1 MKRLLPFF
9 LLPLTALA
17 AGEPLPYAC
26 DNGSQINVSFLTSS
40 DGRPQAILHFSDGDL
55 TLPQVP
61 TALGALYRAD
71 DIQLHTQGEEA
82 IFTDGKGNLRRCTQ
96 GTTPPPQA
104 GTTPPPQAAT
114 KPSAVSSFLDITG
127 RVTYREPIALP
138 ADAVLIIR
146 VQDIVRAGA
155 PARQLAEQR
164 IELGDRPMPFPF
176 ATTIDRDLIGKK
188 SRITVT
194 ARIERRGKL
203 LYVSDKAYPA
213 LSNGQPLD
221 VNMQLKRVARGPAR

>member
-17 AGEPLPYAC
+17 AGETFPYAC
-26 DNGSQINVSFLTSS
+26 DNGSQINISFLTSG

-61 TALGALYRAD
+61 TASGALYRAD
-71 DIQLHTQGEEA
+71 DIRLHTQGDQAVFE
-82 IFTDGKGNLRRCTQ
+82 DGQGNMRRCAQ

-104 GTTPPPQAAT
+104 GTTPPVA
-114 KPSAVSSFLDITG
+114 SSFLDITG
-127 RVTYREPIALP
+127 SVASRERIALP
-138 ADAVLIIR
+138 PDAILIVR

-164 IELGDRPMPFPF
+164 IELGGRLMPIPF

-188 SRITVT
+188 SRVTVT

-213 LSNGQPLD
+213 LSNGQPLN
-221 VNMQLKRVARGPAR
+221 VNVQLKRVASARAR